1 MRKNLLG
8 LIPVI
13 GAAAGLGFVG
23 AGTASAALPPF
34 ELSEGAVG
42 GTSLTVNVTRDDS
55 AGGPYVCIGVAKQ
68 QGLPDGVN
76 VSIPSNPTLVG
87 PNGTTGVRIAPVS
100 PTTDYTVT
108 VTCTGLGG
116 VASESIDVTTTTGGG
131 GGGGTGSLSF

>member
-13 GAAAGLGFVG
+13 GAAAGLGFG

-42 GTSLTVNVTRDDS
+42 GTSLTVNVTRDD
-55 AGGPYVCIGVAKQ
+55 AGGAPYVCIGVAKQ

-87 PNGTTGVRIAPVS
+87 SGTTGVRIAPVS